1 MVHAGGFFL
10 LIAEMLKPESD
21 NRGKQDVSKED
32 LIPAEGVVIDKQP
45 NAFFKVQLEGSDHV
59 VLAQISGKVR
69 RNRIR
74 ILMGD
79 RVSVELSP
87 YDLTRGRITYRYK

>member
-1 MVHAGGFFL
+1 M
-10 LIAEMLKPESD
+10 
-21 NRGKQDVSKED
+21 SKED
-32 LIPAEGVVIDKQP
+32 LIPVEGVVIDKQP